1 MDQPQYY
8 PLTAPIDY
16 VYRATS
22 YTIQV
27 SNIDLNK
34 SAEIF
39 AVVFTADRRI
49 VDNKIYYLTGEE
61 YDLWLSDDYLI
72 NWVRIQL
79 EKDGLIVKLP
89 LSP

>member
-1 MDQPQYY
+1 MSEPQYY

-22 YTIQV
+22 FTVQV
-27 SNIDLNK
+27 FTMELNI
-34 SAEIF
+34 SAEIS
-39 AVVFTADRRI
+39 AVVYTADRRI

-72 NWVRIQL
+72 NWVRVQL
-79 EKDGLIVKLP
+79 EKDGLLVP
-89 LSP
+89 HH